1 MYDSKI
7 TSALGTVNQVRTCV
21 HELTVLVKQYGIYFS
36 WPYNQGQTNSRTKNF
51 GTYGGY
57 STIF

>member
-21 HELTVLVKQYGIYFS
+21 HELTVLVKQYGIYFLIV
-36 WPYNQGQTNSRTKNF
+36 GHITKDRQIAGPKTWN
-51 GTYGGY
+51 
-57 STIF
+57 IWWI